1 MYICMYLGVAGIFV
15 FSPLYLSIFHLPFHW
30 QSPTLHM
37 HWPYKKKKSSCC
49 KSMQEFCLLWNM
61 YFTLDGDLWVE
72 GKGVWRGGEGRGGV
86 FLVGDFTC
94 FSLFVCLWVAW
105 CGLQRTRPVKL
116 KKKKLESAWGS
127 SYDKLNPKFSLSCTI
142 DLETCSKK
150 QFSCKFFSKCVSH
163 QLPSNGCA
171 WSKQSCNELLTYSP
185 SKQVVWQWATYF
197 PSKQVILQWLPIL
210 VVVVVIQRAKTLAQ
224 TLFHFSRTASNQ

>member
-1 MYICMYLGVAGIFV
+1 MYVCMYIYMYLGVAGIFV
-15 FSPLYLSIFHLPFHW
+15 FSPLYLSIFYLPFHW

-37 HWPYKKKKSSCC
+37 HWPYKIRKSSCC

-61 YFTLDGDLWVE
+61 YFTWME
-72 GKGVWRGGEGRGGV
+72 ICRWKGKGCGGRGGEGRG

-105 CGLQRTRPVKL
+105 CGLQRTRPVKR
-116 KKKKLESAWGS
+116 KKK
-127 SYDKLNPKFSLSCTI
+127 SLRVCEEGLMI
-142 DLETCSKK
+142 NKIWIF
-150 QFSCKFFSKCVSH
+150 QFLVQLIWRLAAKSNSVVKNFKAFVSH
-163 QLPSNGCA
+163 QIPSNGCA
-171 WSKQSCNELLTYSP
+171 RSKRSCNELHTYS
-185 SKQVVWQWATYF
+185 
-197 PSKQVILQWLPIL
+197 PSKQVILQWLPIV